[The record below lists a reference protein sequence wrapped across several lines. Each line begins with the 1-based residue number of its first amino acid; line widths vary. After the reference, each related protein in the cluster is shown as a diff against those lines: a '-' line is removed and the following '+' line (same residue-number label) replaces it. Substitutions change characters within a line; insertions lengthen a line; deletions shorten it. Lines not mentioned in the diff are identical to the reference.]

1 MGQGGIVQTQKK
13 GQAQTDSMSCSDGS
27 FAKKERLI
35 KTADFGKVYRS
46 GSSSPAGPF
55 VLKVAPNNIGH
66 NRIGFSIS
74 ARSIKSAVRRNRI
87 RRLFR
92 ESFRK
97 NKAAV
102 RKSFD
107 MVLVVR
113 KDTAKGF
120 SYSQA
125 EDIFLQLVR
134 KAGIAA

>member
-1 MGQGGIVQTQKK
+1 
-13 GQAQTDSMSCSDGS
+13 
-27 FAKKERLI
+27 
-35 KTADFGKVYRS
+35 
-46 GSSSPAGPF
+46 
-55 VLKVAPNNIGH
+55 LKVAPNNIGH

-107 MVLVVR
+107 MVLIVR

-125 EDIFLQLVR
+125 EDILLQLVR